1 MKKEIIVVPN
11 SKKEQILDEDPMRV
25 KIKEKP
31 EDNKANVS
39 VEKALSKYFGKKVR
53 IVKGFKSKRKV
64 VEIEV

>member
-1 MKKEIIVVPN
+1 MKKHIIVVPN

-31 EDNKANVS
+31 EDNKANRR
-39 VEKALSKYFGKKVR
+39 VEKILSEYFGKKVR